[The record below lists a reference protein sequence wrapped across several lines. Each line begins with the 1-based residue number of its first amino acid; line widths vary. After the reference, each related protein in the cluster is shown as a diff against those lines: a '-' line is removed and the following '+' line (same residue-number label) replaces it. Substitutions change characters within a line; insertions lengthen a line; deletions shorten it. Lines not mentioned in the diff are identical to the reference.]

1 MSASTAALNRRHA
14 GRLLGA
20 LVALGARDAVLS
32 PGSRNTPLV
41 LAMEALTRGGADL
54 TLTDVLDERAAAFF
68 ALGLA
73 RRSGRPVILSCTSGS
88 AGAHYLPALTEASA
102 SGVPLI
108 VLTADRPAELL
119 GVGAPQTL
127 DQTRLF
133 GPFVRMFLDLSE
145 PAEDRDG
152 PGLEHAAA
160 RAWDAAFGANPGPVH
175 LNLPFREPLWD
186 PAVGAED
193 APALLRA
200 PPRVLR
206 GRPQLDSAELEAL
219 AAQLSASPRGVIVV
233 GPRELA
239 ERRGEPDTL
248 PEAVAAL
255 AARLGWPVLA
265 EPTSGLRFGRAA
277 PFVIDHADAVLRS
290 EGVGDR
296 LAPSFALRL
305 GQNLSSK
312 ATSRWLSR
320 HVGGKTTLVHPA
332 GAWHDPELA
341 AERLIVADPA
351 ELIRALLALL
361 PSAPVEPAWGE
372 RWRRVNAA
380 AAAALAP
387 LIESGPLWEG
397 QLARRVAEAA
407 PNGALLHVASSMPIR
422 DLDSF
427 ALAREAPLTATAS
440 RGVNGIDGTLCTAL
454 GLAARHEGAAWAIL
468 GDLATL
474 HDAGAFVLAANLSR
488 PVTAIV
494 IDNGGG
500 NIFGFL
506 PIGQHPTAFEPHF
519 FTPQALTP
527 TTLARGLGRLVAEVT
542 DVDGLSAALASES
555 TRRDGGLGVIVAR
568 VDRATNLSQH
578 RACWAAAEAAALAAL
593 EGTP

>member
-1 MSASTAALNRRHA
+1 MTVSTAALNRRHA

-20 LVALGARDAVLS
+20 LAALGVRDAVLS

-41 LAMEALTRGGADL
+41 LAMEALARGGAAL

-108 VLTADRPAELL
+108 VLTADRPAELH

-152 PGLEHAAA
+152 PGIEHAAA
-160 RAWDAAFGANPGPVH
+160 RAWDAASGANPGPVH

-186 PAVGAED
+186 PAVGAEE
-193 APALLRA
+193 APALVRA
-200 PPRVLR
+200 PPRVWR
-206 GRPQLDSAELEAL
+206 GRAKLDPADLDALLAQL
-219 AAQLSASPRGVIVV
+219 AANPRGVIVV

-239 ERRGEPDTL
+239 DQRGGPDRL

-265 EPTSGLRFGRAA
+265 EPTSGLRFGPAA
-277 PFVIDHADAVLRS
+277 PFVVDHADAILRS
-290 EGVGDR
+290 ERVGDA
-296 LAPSFALRL
+296 LAPDLVLRL

-312 ATSRWLSR
+312 ATSRWLAR
-320 HVGGKTTLVHPA
+320 HAGGKATLVHPA
-332 GAWHDPELA
+332 GAWHDPELI

-351 ELIRALLALL
+351 ELLLALL
-361 PSAPVEPAWGE
+361 DRALPAAEPAWAA
-372 RWRRVNAA
+372 RWRAVNAA
-380 AAAALAP
+380 AAAALGP
-387 LIESGPLWEG
+387 LVESGPLWEG
-397 QLARRVAEAA
+397 QLARAVAGAA
-407 PNGALLHVASSMPIR
+407 PEGALLHVASSMPIR

-427 ALAREAPLTATAS
+427 ARARPTPLLATAS

-454 GLAARHEGAAWAIL
+454 GLAARHEGAAWALL

-474 HDAGAFVLAANLSR
+474 HDAGAFVLAANLGR
-488 PVTAIV
+488 PVTAVV

-506 PIGQHPTAFEPHF
+506 PIGQHPTAFEAHF

-542 DVDGLSAALASES
+542 DLDGLRAALAAES
-555 TRRDGGLGVIVAR
+555 TRQEGGLGVIVAR
-568 VDRATNLSQH
+568 VDRAYNLVQH
-578 RACWAAAEAAALAAL
+578 RACWAAAEAAALAVL
-593 EGTP
+593 ES

>member
-1 MSASTAALNRRHA
+1 
-14 GRLLGA
+14 
-20 LVALGARDAVLS
+20 
-32 PGSRNTPLV
+32 
-41 LAMEALTRGGADL
+41 
-54 TLTDVLDERAAAFF
+54 
-68 ALGLA
+68 
-73 RRSGRPVILSCTSGS
+73 
-88 AGAHYLPALTEASA
+88 
-102 SGVPLI
+102 
-108 VLTADRPAELL
+108 
-119 GVGAPQTL
+119 L

-133 GPFVRMFLDLSE
+133 GAFVRLFLDLSE

-152 PGLEHAAA
+152 PGIEHAAA
-160 RAWDAAFGANPGPVH
+160 RAWDAAYGANPGPVH

-186 PAVGAED
+186 PTTGAED
-193 APALLRA
+193 APALVRP

-206 GRPQLDSAELEAL
+206 GRPQLDPGELTAF
-219 AAQLSASPRGVIVV
+219 AAQMSASPRGVIVV

-239 ERRGEPDTL
+239 DHRGAPDAL

-255 AARLGWPVLA
+255 AKRLGWPILA
-265 EPTSGLRFGRAA
+265 EPTSGLRFGPAA
-277 PFVIDHADAVLRS
+277 PYVLDHADAVLRS
-290 EGVGDR
+290 ERVGEA
-296 LAPSFALRL
+296 LAPTFALRL
-305 GQNLSSK
+305 GLNLSSK
-312 ATSRWLSR
+312 AISRWLSR

-332 GAWHDPELA
+332 GAWHDAELA

-351 ELIRALLALL
+351 ELLRALLPVL
-361 PSAPVEPAWGE
+361 PAAPVEPAWGA
-372 RWRRVNAA
+372 RWHRVNTA

-387 LIESGPLWEG
+387 LVETGPLWEG
-397 QLARRVAEAA
+397 QLARRVAQEA
-407 PNGALLHVASSMPIR
+407 PIGALLHVASSMPIR

-427 ALAREAPLTATAS
+427 ALAREAPLIATAS

-454 GLAARHEGAAWAIL
+454 GLAARHEGTAWTIL

-474 HDAGAFVLAANLSR
+474 HDAGAFVLAANLHR

-506 PIGQHPTAFEPHF
+506 PIGQHPTAFTPHF

-542 DVDGLSAALASES
+542 DVEGLSASLASES
-555 TRRDGGLGVIVAR
+555 ARRDGGLGVIVAR
-568 VDRATNLSQH
+568 VDRAHNLSQH

-593 EGTP
+593 EGSS